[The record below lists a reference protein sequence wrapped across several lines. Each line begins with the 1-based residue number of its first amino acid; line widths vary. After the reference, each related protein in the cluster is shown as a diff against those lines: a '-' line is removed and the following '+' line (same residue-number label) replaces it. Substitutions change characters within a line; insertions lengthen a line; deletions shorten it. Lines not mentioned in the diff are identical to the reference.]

1 MPTKETR
8 KKLSLYSSQII
19 WESDEVNYRGP
30 RYNGQSS
37 RSYLALE
44 SDMRSQFYK
53 RSDFS
58 TVSKSIYVLYEIT
71 TFRASYT
78 SMKILQWQSY
88 RD

>member
-8 KKLSLYSSQII
+8 KKLSQYSSQII
-19 WESDEVNYRGP
+19 RESDEVNFRGP

-37 RSYLALE
+37 RSYLALDY
-44 SDMRSQFYK
+44 DMQSQFCK

-58 TVSKSIYVLYEIT
+58 TVSKSIFLHYKIA

-78 SMKILQWQSY
+78 SMKILQ
-88 RD
+88 